1 MVLREEC
8 VLIEANLR
16 RYDYASGNAT
26 TKRILSSGICD
37 MNHYIAT
44 KGRFLIDDNNNFY
57 CSSMQANQQQ
67 QLDAV
72 DKRLLN
78 EIQWVFPLAD
88 RPYLE
93 IAERY
98 DISEEDVMRRIAF
111 MKNMGIIR
119 QINAIFDTRRLG
131 YKSALVAFAVRP
143 DKLDEVAE
151 KVNEHPGVSH
161 NYERNHE
168 YNMWFTLAVPPGSD
182 MKQEL
187 DRMASFEGVV
197 KHRVLPTLKLYKI
210 GVRLDMVN
218 KDPDKLEPTEKVK
231 HLNPE
236 KVQLTER
243 DIQFIREL
251 QKDLSVAPEPFKE
264 LANNLGITTA
274 ELFAKAAEYENTGIM
289 RRFAAILRHREAGF
303 LANGMVVWHVP
314 DNKVDEVGFRLAAFP
329 QVSHCYRRPVY
340 PDWRFNLFSMVHA
353 RTLQAAEKIAA
364 EMSETVGM
372 KDYQILFSSR
382 EFKKERVKYFV

>member
-1 MVLREEC
+1 
-8 VLIEANLR
+8 
-16 RYDYASGNAT
+16 
-26 TKRILSSGICD
+26 
-37 MNHYIAT
+37 
-44 KGRFLIDDNNNFY
+44 
-57 CSSMQANQQQ
+57 MQAKQEQ

-72 DKRLLN
+72 DKKLLN
-78 EIQWVFPLAD
+78 EIQWVFPLVD

-93 IAERY
+93 IAKRHS
-98 DISEEDVMRRIAF
+98 ISEEDVMQRIAF

-131 YKSALVAFAVRP
+131 YKSALIAFAVRP
-143 DKLDEVAE
+143 DKLDYVAA

-182 MKQEL
+182 MKKDL
-187 DRMASFEGVV
+187 DRMASFEGVI

-218 KDPDKLEPTEKVK
+218 KDPDKLAPTDKVK
-231 HLNPE
+231 HPNQE
-236 KVQLTER
+236 KVQLDER
-243 DIQFIREL
+243 DREFIREL
-251 QKDLSVAPEPFKE
+251 QKDLAVVPEPFKE
-264 LANNLGITTA
+264 LANSLGITTA
-274 ELFAKAAEYENTGIM
+274 RLFAKAAEYENTGIM

-303 LANGMVVWHVP
+303 VANGMVVWQVP
-314 DNKVDEVGFRLAAFP
+314 ENRIDEVGFRLAAFP
-329 QVSHCYRRPVY
+329 QVSHCYRRPIY

-353 RTLQAAEKIAA
+353 RTLKAAEKIAI
-364 EMSETVGM
+364 EMSETVGI

-382 EFKKERVKYFV
+382 EFKKERIKYFV